1 MPSLGGAAA
10 ARCWKAC
17 LAAQGVDTFKPRNLA
32 SFSFPRTVTTS
43 QGIEGNKLKTRCQ
56 VQLFPSSCYARLGFA
71 GQQQRKDLFGSRH
84 KFERFE
90 LQVVSCRSP
99 LLQFGPSQASFS
111 EQATRASLFGG
122 KAYTTAM
129 PSEAQV
135 HRPSQAMLVAVRMCT
150 APANMGRQ
158 YIADGSPLWLCST
171 ESCALCGQVILRP
184 LCLS

>member
-43 QGIEGNKLKTRCQ
+43 QEIVGNKLKRRCQ

-71 GQQQRKDLFGSRH
+71 GQQQRKDLFESRR
-84 KFERFE
+84 KFEQFE
-90 LQVVSCRSP
+90 LQVVSCRSA
-99 LLQFGPSQASFS
+99 LLRFGPSQTYS
-111 EQATRASLFGG
+111 EQATRASVFGE

-135 HRPSQAMLVAVRMCT
+135 HRPPQGMSVAVRMCT
-150 APANMGRQ
+150 APANMSRQ
-158 YIADGSPLWLCST
+158 YTADGSPL
-171 ESCALCGQVILRP
+171 
-184 LCLS
+184 